1 MEKLGLEEEDCRMR
15 VSCEIGRQ
23 NNYKIF
29 DKKFDKT
36 EKINQNEKFDQR
48 EEFDQ
53 KEKFNQTEKFDQ
65 IVKIDQKEKFDQ
77 REEFDQK
84 IDQNDKSNDLTENE
98 GGAHQSF
105 NLTMSKALMEVF
117 T

>member
-23 NNYKIF
+23 SNKKIF

-36 EKINQNEKFDQR
+36 EKIDQNEKFDQR

-53 KEKFNQTEKFDQ
+53 K
-65 IVKIDQKEKFDQ
+65 IDH
-77 REEFDQK
+77 
-84 IDQNDKSNDLTENE
+84 NDKLTENE
-98 GGAHQSF
+98 GGPHQSF

>member
-23 NNYKIF
+23 NNEKIF
-29 DKKFDKT
+29 DKKF
-36 EKINQNEKFDQR
+36 EQNEKFDQN

-53 KEKFNQTEKFDQ
+53 DEKFDQ
-65 IVKIDQKEKFDQ
+65 K
-77 REEFDQK
+77 EEFDQK
-84 IDQNDKSNDLTENE
+84 IDQNDELNDLTENE
-98 GGAHQSF
+98 GGAPHQSF
-105 NLTMSKALMEVF
+105 NLTMSKALMQVF